1 MQYVYH
7 VVTEKPMS
15 LGQRI
20 IFDESNHNGVYS
32 RVKTFFDI
40 ISGNENEALAEFIKS
55 DMDKWAKVA
64 YREIAL
70 ENVRKRQ
77 FSNYLSRMACLY
89 TSRTLKEAESWAAF
103 FNDIGRRV
111 YSIVKLK
118 VNGNI
123 FDADACNCFDGT
135 ENEQENI
142 KKAMHYWT
150 NDIENE
156 KSVIETLIDGEIT
169 VVEIIKEFC

>member
-40 ISGNENEALAEFIKS
+40 ISGNESGALAEFIKS

-64 YREIAL
+64 IEKL
-70 ENVRKRQ
+70 H
-77 FSNYLSRMACLY
+77 
-89 TSRTLKEAESWAAF
+89 LK
-103 FNDIGRRV
+103 
-111 YSIVKLK
+111 
-118 VNGNI
+118 
-123 FDADACNCFDGT
+123 
-135 ENEQENI
+135 
-142 KKAMHYWT
+142 M
-150 NDIENE
+150 
-156 KSVIETLIDGEIT
+156 
-169 VVEIIKEFC
+169 